1 MISHVCDGNFDIF
14 LMFRA
19 HLHSQNGSMANNS
32 MFVQCPINVLCID
45 WVFQSVGGDLV
56 FVNERFV
63 TVDALSST
71 V

>member
-1 MISHVCDGNFDIF
+1 MISRVCDGDFDIF
-14 LMFRA
+14 SMFHA
-19 HLHSQNGSMANNS
+19 HLHLQNGSMANNS
-32 MFVQCPINVLCID
+32 VFVQCPIDILYID

-63 TVDALSST
+63 TVDTLGST